1 MKILMLSDVY
11 FPRVNGVSTSIRTF
25 ALALA
30 RMGHEVTLVAPEYG
44 DRGPAVDID
53 DGAAFELIRLPA
65 RTIFFDPED
74 RLIRRD
80 ALRAALATLAA
91 RPWDVIHIHTPFRA
105 HQLGVWLSQ
114 ACGTPTVETYHTYF
128 EEYVGHYLPWLPAG
142 LTRMFA
148 RRLSRRLCHDVDHLI
163 VPSLQMVEV
172 IARYGVATPH
182 TVLPT
187 GIELD
192 EFRGGDG
199 ARFRAKH
206 GIDAARPVLVT
217 VSRLAVEKNIA
228 FLIDVARRL
237 VHEFPDLLFVI
248 AGEGPDAPRLRKLAA
263 DLVERDHVRFFG
275 NLDRRSELLDAYRAG
290 DAFVFA
296 SPTETQGLVLIEAM
310 ALGVPVVSTAVM
322 GTAMVLEGA
331 RGAVVSEEDVG
342 AFAAHTAAL
351 LRDPARRAALAA
363 AGPRDA
369 RAWSNGTLMA
379 RAVALYER
387 IAHGERPWRGVPSTR
402 RDGVPRVQA

>member
-1 MKILMLSDVY
+1 MRRGTGSRGV
-11 FPRVNGVSTSIRTF
+11 PRFV
-25 ALALA
+25 
-30 RMGHEVTLVAPEYG
+30 
-44 DRGPAVDID
+44 
-53 DGAAFELIRLPA
+53 
-65 RTIFFDPED
+65 
-74 RLIRRD
+74 
-80 ALRAALATLAA
+80 
-91 RPWDVIHIHTPFRA
+91 RP
-105 HQLGVWLSQ
+105 
-114 ACGTPTVETYHTYF
+114 
-128 EEYVGHYLPWLPAG
+128 
-142 LTRMFA
+142 
-148 RRLSRRLCHDVDHLI
+148 
-163 VPSLQMVEV
+163 VP
-172 IARYGVATPH
+172 ATPH
-182 TVLPT
+182 TVPPT
-187 GIELD
+187 GIEFD

-206 GIDAARPVLVT
+206 GIDTARPVLVT

-310 ALGVPVVSTAVM
+310 ALGVPIVSTAVM

-351 LRDPARRAALAA
+351 LRDPARRAGLAA

>member
-206 GIDAARPVLVT
+206 GIDTARPVLVT

-237 VHEFPDLLFVI
+237 VREFPDLLFVI

-402 RDGVPRVQA
+402 RDGVPRAQA